1 MKTAFP
7 FHSRRWMCIWKS
19 QNRGR
24 KEGMKKNIFLFA
36 AALLMVSSNAVSAE
50 EERKSPWE
58 TSAELGYVNTS
69 GNTNTETLIFK
80 FDTAYEIE
88 KWKHQAHFEAL
99 NTKAD
104 DASTPEKDKVTTAD
118 KMLVTAQS
126 DFKFTPR
133 DYFYGLLSYE
143 DDKFSGF
150 EYQAKLSLGYGRKV
164 LVLEKHKLDI
174 EIGPGYRNFK
184 VDNASSSE
192 DEYLARLAAKY
203 KWLISDYS
211 EFKQDLVA
219 DFGEDQTEW
228 KSITAL
234 KSNINKTLAMKLSY
248 TVKYLDVVPAGND
261 NYDRE
266 TAVTLVYTF

>member
-1 MKTAFP
+1 M
-7 FHSRRWMCIWKS
+7 
-19 QNRGR
+19 N
-24 KEGMKKNIFLFA
+24 NNVFLFA
-36 AALLMVSSNAVSAE
+36 TALALAAPAVMAAE
-50 EERKSPWE
+50 EEKKSPWE

-69 GNTNTETLIFK
+69 GNTNTESLIFK

-88 KWKHQAHFEAL
+88 KWKHQAHLEAL
-99 NTKAD
+99 NTKTD
-104 DASTPEKDKVTTAD
+104 DVSTAD
-118 KMLVTAQS
+118 RKLATAQS
-126 DFKFTPR
+126 DYKFTPR
-133 DYFYGLLSYE
+133 DYFFGLVSYE
-143 DDKFSGF
+143 DDRFSGF
-150 EYQAKLSLGYGRKV
+150 EYQAKLNLGYGRKV
-164 LVLEKHKLDI
+164 LVLEKHKLDA

-211 EFKQDLVA
+211 EFKQDFTA
-219 DFGEDQTEW
+219 EFGEDQDEW

-248 TVKYLDVVPAGND
+248 TVRYLDVVPVGND

>member
-1 MKTAFP
+1 MK
-7 FHSRRWMCIWKS
+7 
-19 QNRGR
+19 
-24 KEGMKKNIFLFA
+24 MKQKIILA
-36 AALLMVSSNAVSAE
+36 GAALVFASSGVYAAE
-50 EERKSPWE
+50 EEKKSPWE

-69 GNTNTETLIFK
+69 GNTNTETLVFK

-99 NTKAD
+99 NAKTDDVTSAD
-104 DASTPEKDKVTTAD
+104 RKLA
-118 KMLVTAQS
+118 TAQS

-133 DYFYGLLSYE
+133 DYFFGLVSYE
-143 DDKFSGF
+143 DDRFSGF
-150 EYQAKLSLGYGRKV
+150 EYQAKLNIGYGRKV
-164 LVLEKHKLDI
+164 LVLERHKLDA

-192 DEYLARLAAKY
+192 DEALLRLAAKY

-211 EFKQDLVA
+211 EFKQDFTA
-219 DFGEDQTEW
+219 EFGEDQDEW
-228 KSITAL
+228 KSVTAL

-248 TVKYLDVVPAGND
+248 TVKYLDVVPVGNE

-266 TAVTLVYTF
+266 TAVTLVYSF

>member
-1 MKTAFP
+1 MKNKIILA
-7 FHSRRWMCIWKS
+7 
-19 QNRGR
+19 GAA
-24 KEGMKKNIFLFA
+24 LVFA
-36 AALLMVSSNAVSAE
+36 ASSVYAAKE
-50 EERKSPWE
+50 EKTSPWE

-69 GNTNTETLIFK
+69 GNTNTETLVFK

-99 NTKAD
+99 NAKTD
-104 DASTPEKDKVTTAD
+104 DVTTAD
-118 KMLVTAQS
+118 KKLATAQS

-133 DYFYGLLSYE
+133 DYFFGLVSYE
-143 DDKFSGF
+143 DDRFSGF
-150 EYQAKLSLGYGRKV
+150 EYQAKLNLGYGRKV
-164 LVLEKHKLDI
+164 LVLERHKLDA

-192 DEYLARLAAKY
+192 DEALLRLAAKY

-211 EFKQDLVA
+211 EFKQDFTA
-219 DFGEDQTEW
+219 EFGEDQDEW

-248 TVKYLDVVPAGND
+248 TVRYLDKVPVGND

-266 TAVTLVYTF
+266 TAVTLVYSF

>member
-1 MKTAFP
+1 
-7 FHSRRWMCIWKS
+7 
-19 QNRGR
+19 
-24 KEGMKKNIFLFA
+24 MKKNIFLFG
-36 AALLMVSSNAVSAE
+36 AALVLVSSNVHSAE
-50 EERKSPWE
+50 EKKSPWK
-58 TSAELGYVNTS
+58 TSAELGYVSTS

-88 KWKHQAHFEAL
+88 KWKHQAHFEIL

-104 DASTPEKDKVTTAD
+104 DANTPDKELVTTAD

-126 DFKFTPR
+126 DYKFTPR
-133 DYFYGLLSYE
+133 DYFFGLVSYE
-143 DDKFSGF
+143 DDRFSGF
-150 EYQAKLSLGYGRKV
+150 EYQAKLNLGYGRKV
-164 LVLEKHKLDI
+164 LVLEKHKLDA

-192 DEYLARLAAKY
+192 DEAMLRLAAKY

-211 EFKQDLVA
+211 DFKQDFTA
-219 DFGEDQTEW
+219 EFGEDQTEW

-248 TVKYLDVVPAGND
+248 TVRYLDVVPVGND